1 MRQNWVKISQRVGTW
16 GKRGGPNSGFS
27 FFERQKK
34 VTKKIN
40 RKIIEQQKKLTRIFF
55 PFIDQRIGISQN
67 NGFFR
72 RFLGLA
78 LWPELLKSIQN
89 LRFFFNF
96 RYSYN
101 QYPKNCFEMIK
112 SRTVKSRLHLNKF
125 WGVITCL

>member
-1 MRQNWVKISQRVGTW
+1 MVFLSLNDK
-16 GKRGGPNSGFS
+16 
-27 FFERQKK
+27 KK

-40 RKIIEQQKKLTRIFF
+40 RKIIEQQKKTDQDLFF

-89 LRFFFNF
+89 LRFFFHFKVGTIPN
-96 RYSYN
+96 N
-101 QYPKNCFEMIK
+101 QYPKNRCFYLEMIK
-112 SRTVKSRLHLNKF
+112 SRTVKLKLHLNKF
-125 WGVITCL
+125 WNVLFVNYAHC